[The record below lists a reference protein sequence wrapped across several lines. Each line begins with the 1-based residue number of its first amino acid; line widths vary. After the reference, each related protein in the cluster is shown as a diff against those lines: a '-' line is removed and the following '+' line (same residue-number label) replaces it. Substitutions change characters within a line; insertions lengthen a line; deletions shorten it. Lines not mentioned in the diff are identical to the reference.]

1 MNVQVCSLVHEA
13 ACRVSQ
19 IEFNGRERTLM
30 LVGSHAHGFANERS
44 DLDLLAILDDT
55 DPALVVERRY
65 KGGVIDGICYEVG
78 RLSVSEANALV
89 GLFNREDYRKVS
101 RIERGLMEKLY
112 SALPATGQAF
122 YTQIMGA
129 VDGPAFHRRMSS
141 YHRVLSGKLFDDVC
155 GALSSNRR
163 DMAAHVMRDL
173 LLSELEAA
181 LCALGDTYGKP
192 KWLFDRMERC
202 VKFPAELRAEVVRL
216 LLFRDH
222 AFVAGSDAWL
232 AAANVLHRRIQRLL
246 LAPPASSNSPVAANL
261 GDGRHVEST
270 NLAWFLFPS
279 EGRWFLT
286 TPWRQA
292 VIDTAAV
299 QVLLSI
305 DGATSFAKLASSTGL
320 LPDHLQRVVRALE
333 IGGLVDTMA
342 QLQVSA

>member
-1 MNVQVCSLVHEA
+1 MNIQVRSLVYEA
-13 ACRVSQ
+13 ACRISQ
-19 IEFNGRERTLM
+19 IEFKGRERTLM

-44 DLDLLAILDDT
+44 DLDLLAILDDA
-55 DPALVVERRY
+55 DPALAVDQRY

-89 GLFNREDYRKVS
+89 GLFKREDYRTVS
-101 RIERGLMEKLY
+101 RIERGLMEKLF
-112 SALPATGQAF
+112 SAVPATGLAF
-122 YTQIMGA
+122 YKQITGA

-155 GALSSNRR
+155 GALSSNRC
-163 DMAAHVMRDL
+163 DMAVHVMRDL
-173 LLSELEAA
+173 LLSELESA
-181 LCALGDTYGKP
+181 LSALGDTYGKP

-202 VKFPAELRAEVVRL
+202 VKFPAELRAEVVRV

-222 AFVAGSDAWL
+222 AFVAGPDEWL
-232 AAANVLHRRIQRLL
+232 AAANSLHRRIQRLL
-246 LAPPASSNSPVAANL
+246 LARPGSSNGLVASKM
-261 GDGRHVEST
+261 GDGRHVEPT

-292 VIDTAAV
+292 VIDPAAV

-305 DGATSFAKLASSTGL
+305 DAGTSLAKLASSTGL
-320 LPDHLQRVVRALE
+320 PPDQLQRVIRALE
-333 IGGLVDTMA
+333 IGGLLDTTT